1 MKFILFYYG
10 SCVIFVF
17 HQTKIK
23 RDDKQKQNERD

>member
-1 MKFILFYYG
+1 MKFNLLYYQ
-10 SCVIFVF
+10 SCIIFVF